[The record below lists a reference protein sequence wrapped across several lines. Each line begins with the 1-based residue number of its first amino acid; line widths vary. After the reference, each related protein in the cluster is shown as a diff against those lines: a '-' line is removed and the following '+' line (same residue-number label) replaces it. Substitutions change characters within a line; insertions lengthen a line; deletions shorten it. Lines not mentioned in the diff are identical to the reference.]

1 MIERRKFKRY
11 ICDRRKFERYNIDIP
26 VNVETMP
33 QTGLSEIIDYEGINL
48 AAGGMFIKKG
58 QSLPENSPIRI
69 EIIFHFEELK
79 SPKNLEGAL
88 IMDVTGHV
96 VRTEPEGTAVRFHE
110 DYEMSQSLSILLGK
124 APQDAY
130 PGEAIPDHDMEYL
143 QRQSLSALS

>member
-11 ICDRRKFERYNIDIP
+11 MCDRRKFERYNINLP
-26 VNVETMP
+26 VSVETMP
-33 QTGLSEIIDYEGINL
+33 QAGLPEIIDYEGINL

-79 SPKNLEGAL
+79 TPENLEGAL
-88 IMDVTGHV
+88 IMAVTGHV
-96 VRTEPEGTAVRFHE
+96 VRTEPAGTAVRFHD

-124 APQDAY
+124 APEDDY
-130 PGEAIPDHDMEYL
+130 PNETIPDHNMEYL
-143 QRQSLSALS
+143 QGQSLSALL